1 MLVFSI
7 CSRYIHQ
14 YHANKKK
21 NYQPIPA
28 PKYTPPS
35 ILSMRKKVT
44 ILWVFSVSFC
54 SIEGSFFPIGF
65 FKLLSK
71 HEALGGSNGYISPSP
86 PCKRF
91 PGIPFGL
98 CSFSIQYW
106 GLSAIYQKIIFD
118 QDEMNELL
126 GNLKHFH
133 CLKSCKDRVEKERKR
148 DGNANAIIWQ
158 TREATNE

>member
-1 MLVFSI
+1 M
-7 CSRYIHQ
+7 
-14 YHANKKK
+14 
-21 NYQPIPA
+21 
-28 PKYTPPS
+28 
-35 ILSMRKKVT
+35 T
-44 ILWVFSVSFC
+44 ILGVFSVSFC
-54 SIEGSFFPIGF
+54 SIEGCFFPIGF

-71 HEALGGSNGYISPSP
+71 HEALGGSNGYISPPP
-86 PCKRF
+86 PCKCL

-126 GNLKHFH
+126 GNLKQHFH

-158 TREATNE
+158 TREEANE